1 VTAGTDAEPMHRDLG
16 LEGREAALLAERSG
30 WLFRPSA
37 SQLNDPDRSPPIPFG
52 LPEIDTALGGGLR
65 AGLHL
70 LVGFQHNGKTQLLLR
85 LLWENRDK
93 PMCLFSPDEAAEQV
107 MFKLI
112 SLATA
117 TPLADVIPKTAS
129 WKRGIIQEHFPLL
142 AIDDEKRSKYDTITY
157 MSEAEQYFQQEI
169 KLCAYD
175 YMGYLASS
183 RGEDFGGSMQKAAN
197 IAKDLARD
205 TRIPWLMLH
214 QANRSASK
222 GGQLSAS
229 SLSYGGE
236 QQAVSILTVRRPQP
250 SDPNM
255 TTRDQLQEEHQPLL
269 TVGLIK
275 NKATYS
281 YLGGFQGNEVRYA
294 IEKSSGMVRPIKPG
308 DLLMTGIRDV
318 VNNVRGYRDD
328 N

>member
-1 VTAGTDAEPMHRDLG
+1 MKRPSSLRGQAGSSARPPLSSTTPTDPHQYR
-16 LEGREAALLAERSG
+16 
-30 WLFRPSA
+30 SA
-37 SQLNDPDRSPPIPFG
+37 SQ
-52 LPEIDTALGGGLR
+52 EIDTALGGGLR

-281 YLGGFQGNEVRYA
+281 LPGRVPRQRGKVCHR
-294 IEKSSGMVRPIKPG
+294 EKQWHGAPNKTRRPADDRHK
-308 DLLMTGIRDV
+308 R
-318 VNNVRGYRDD
+318 RGKQRERIPR
-328 N
+328 

>member
-1 VTAGTDAEPMHRDLG
+1 MSIELQQETDTPSLG
-16 LEGREAALLAERSG
+16 LEEREAALLAERSG

-37 SQLNDPDRSPPIPFG
+37 SLLNDPDLTPPIPFG

-85 LLWENRDK
+85 LLHENRDK
-93 PMCLFSPDEAAEQV
+93 PMILFSPDEDAEQV

-112 SLATA
+112 SLVTE
-117 TPLADVIPKTAS
+117 TPLTEILGMSAS
-129 WKRGIIQEHFPLL
+129 WKRGIITDWFPLL
-142 AIDDEKRSKYDTITY
+142 AIDDEKRSKYDMITY
-157 MSEAEQYFQQEI
+157 IQEAEQFWQQ
-169 KLCAYD
+169 KVKMCAYD

-197 IAKDLARD
+197 VAKDLARD

-250 SDPNM
+250 SDPSM
-255 TTRDQLQEEHQPLL
+255 TTRDQMQEEHQPLL
-269 TVGLIK
+269 TVGMIK
-275 NKATYS
+275 NKQTYN
-281 YLGGFQGNEVRYA
+281 YLEGKWQGHEVQYA
-294 IEKSSGMVRPIKPG
+294 ITKESGLVRPIKPG
-308 DLLMTGIRDV
+308 DLLLSGIRDV
-318 VNNVRGYRDD
+318 RPGGYR
-328 N
+328 